1 MALAVWPADILPLI
15 DSYAHG
21 ETREVA
27 VLRFG
32 RGQYEQRIA
41 RDGGPF
47 RSYGLTFR
55 FRASTGKRERITTF
69 LRAVGYEAT
78 SFLWRD
84 PLDYQRFAVSL
95 GASVAAQTVFNLP
108 TTGDARGDYP
118 LDAAGTVLRDD
129 GAVIARTV
137 QTDDRTLTASGG
149 APVAA
154 SAMTCDLAF
163 YKRVRLSGPV
173 EWTILGAGAAYET
186 SLQFVEVPA

>member
-1 MALAVWPADILPLI
+1 MALSLWPSDILPI
-15 DSYAHG
+15 FDGYSHG
-21 ETREVA
+21 ESREVL

-32 RGQYEQRIA
+32 RGQYEQRVA

-55 FRASTGKRERITTF
+55 CSPTDRARVDTF

-84 PLDYQRFAVSL
+84 PLDNQRDGVSL
-95 GASVAAQTVFNLP
+95 GTSTAAQTVFNLP

-118 LDAAGTVLRDD
+118 IDAGGTILRDD
-129 GAVIARTV
+129 GVAVARTV

-149 APVAA
+149 APVA
-154 SAMTCDLAF
+154 SSVMTCDLAF
-163 YKRVRLSGPV
+163 YKRVRLEGGAS
-173 EWTILGAGAAYET
+173 WTVLGQGAAYEVGLT
-186 SLQFVEVPA
+186 FREVPA

>member
-15 DSYAHG
+15 DSYSHG

-47 RSYGLTFR
+47 RSYRLTLR
-55 FRASTGKRERITTF
+55 CSPTARLRVDAF

-84 PLDYQRFAVSL
+84 PLDYQRDGVSL
-95 GASVAAQTVFNLP
+95 GTSVAAQTVFNLP

-154 SAMTCDLAF
+154 SVMTCDLAF

-173 EWTILGAGAAYET
+173 EWTILGGGAAYET

>member
-1 MALAVWPADILPLI
+1 MALSVWPGDILPLL
-15 DSYAHG
+15 DSYAHT
-21 ETREVA
+21 EAREVA

-32 RGQYEQRIA
+32 RGQYEQRMA

-47 RSYGLTFR
+47 RGYAMTFR
-55 FRASTGKRERITTF
+55 VSRVSGKRERIDAF
-69 LRAVGYEAT
+69 LRSVGYEAT

-84 PLDYQRFAVSL
+84 PLDYQRFAVTI
-95 GASVAAQTVFNLP
+95 GASVAAQTVFSLP

-118 LDAAGTVLRDD
+118 IDSAGTVLRDD

-149 APVAA
+149 APGAA

-163 YKRVRLSGPV
+163 YKRVRLSGGA
-173 EWTILGAGAAYET
+173 EWSVLGGGSAYET
-186 SLQFVEVPA
+186 SLRFVEVPA

>member
-1 MALAVWPADILPLI
+1 MALSIWPSDIIPVF
-15 DSYAHG
+15 DGYSHA
-21 ETREVA
+21 ESREVA

-47 RSYGLTFR
+47 RSYGLTLR
-55 FRASTGKRERITTF
+55 CSATDRVRVDTF

-84 PLDYQRFAVSL
+84 PLDYQRDGVAL
-95 GASVAAQTVFNLP
+95 GASVAAQTVFSLP

-118 LDAAGTVLRDD
+118 LDAGGTVLRDD
-129 GAVIARTV
+129 GVAVARTV

-149 APVAA
+149 APVA
-154 SAMTCDLAF
+154 SSVMTCDLAF
-163 YKRVRLSGPV
+163 YKRVRLGGAPS
-173 EWTILGAGAAYET
+173 WTVLGYGAAYET
-186 SLQFVEVPA
+186 TLQFVEVPA